1 MLIYLHTSGM
11 GGWNMARNKYPE
23 QTVERILDVSTRL
36 FLEKGYDNTSL
47 QDILNELGDLTKG
60 AIYHHFKSKEE
71 IFDAVATKLGE
82 ANGQFFIDMKNNTT
96 LTGAEKLREVI
107 RLNICS
113 EASST
118 IIGVISSNLLD
129 NPKFLAMQLKSSFY
143 NVVPNYVMPI
153 VEQGINDG
161 SITCDKPYELA
172 EIITLLLN
180 TWLNPILFGTDKSRI
195 ANKCKM
201 INELVAQ
208 YNLVL
213 FDDDLIK
220 KLEQI

>member
-1 MLIYLHTSGM
+1 
-11 GGWNMARNKYPE
+11 MARNKYPE
-23 QTVERILDVSTRL
+23 QTVERILEVSTRL
-36 FLEKGYDNTSL
+36 FLEKGYENTSL
-47 QDILNELGDLTKG
+47 QDIINELEGLTKG

-71 IFDAVATKLGE
+71 IFYAVATKLGE

-96 LTGAEKLREVI
+96 LTGAEKLREVT

-113 EASST
+113 KASST

-208 YNLVL
+208 YNLEL
-213 FDDDLIK
+213 FDAEIIK
-220 KLEQI
+220 KLEEF

>member
-1 MLIYLHTSGM
+1 
-11 GGWNMARNKYPE
+11 MARNKYPE
-23 QTVERILDVSTRL
+23 QTVERILEVSTRL
-36 FLEKGYDNTSL
+36 FLQKGYENTSL
-47 QDILNELGDLTKG
+47 QDIINELEGLTKG

-71 IFDAVATKLGE
+71 IFYAVATKLGE

-113 EASST
+113 KASST

-208 YNLVL
+208 YNLEL
-213 FDDDLIK
+213 FDAEIIR
-220 KLEQI
+220 KLEEF

>member
-1 MLIYLHTSGM
+1 
-11 GGWNMARNKYPE
+11 MARNKYPE
-23 QTVERILDVSTRL
+23 QTIERILEVSTRL

-47 QDILNELGDLTKG
+47 QDIINELEGLTKG

-82 ANGQFFIDMKNNTT
+82 ANGQYFVEMKNNTM

-113 EASST
+113 KASST
-118 IIGVISSNLLD
+118 IIDVISSNLLD

-143 NVVPNYVMPI
+143 NVVPNYVLPI
-153 VEQGINDG
+153 VEQGVSDG

-201 INELVAQ
+201 INEFVSQ
-208 YNLVL
+208 YNLLL

-220 KLEQI
+220 KLEQL

>member
-1 MLIYLHTSGM
+1 
-11 GGWNMARNKYPE
+11 MARNKYPE
-23 QTVERILDVSTRL
+23 QTVERILEVSTRL

-47 QDILNELGDLTKG
+47 QDIINELEGLTKG

-96 LTGAEKLREVI
+96 LTGAEKLKQVLV
-107 RLNICS
+107 LNVFS
-113 EASST
+113 EASAT
-118 IIGVISSNLLD
+118 LLDIVPNLLD
-129 NPKFLAMQLKSSFY
+129 NPKFLATQLKCTM
-143 NVVPNYVMPI
+143 NEVVPYYISPI
-153 VEQGINDG
+153 IEQGVEDG

-172 EIITLLLN
+172 ELISLLLN
-180 TWLNPILFGTDKSRI
+180 TWLNPVIFGSDKTRL

-201 INELVAQ
+201 INELTAQ

-213 FDDDLIK
+213 FEDEFIEKFK
-220 KLEQI
+220 KL